1 MSYISGVVI
10 TAAERAALLRL
21 DEPEE
26 VQSAHIWP
34 PRRPRGMDRRTMK
47 LQLDGDLVDWFR
59 RHGGGDRAMQARI
72 NAALRAYM
80 ADHDDGE

>member
-1 MSYISGVVI
+1 MSFSGGMLI
-10 TAAERAALLRL
+10 TPAERAALLGL
-21 DEPEE
+21 DRPEP
-26 VQSAHIWP
+26 VVTANLW
-34 PRRPRGMDRRTMK
+34 PRRPRGMDRRELT
-47 LQLDGDLVDWFR
+47 LRLDGDLVDWFR